1 MDDDGLK
8 DLVMVTNGPLG
19 RLGPEAV
26 GTAYFLGGKIF
37 GAVERD
43 KVFPIQEPVL
53 VKLPAALETVQ
64 EGREDT
70 VERLGWDPVDDI
82 PHLSILGDGANA
94 EDLGKIVLLGGF
106 LQSFLKGENGG
117 ILEKHHGEAAHEDI
131 AQAMIHFPRL
141 AGIMDLLE
149 ALVHGGF

>member
-26 GTAYFLGGKIF
+26 GTAYFLGGRRIVKKK
-37 GAVERD
+37 RD